1 MKFSKAG
8 FKGLFF
14 CSMLFALSGCWPFS
28 DKKNETDNGSSGS
41 SLDENVLIKVDGNVV
56 LTVEEYESMLKTIV
70 ASNEQVAIIID
81 NMPNAEKEY
90 IFNNIVINKLMKAWL
105 TKNGF
110 DKSEEFIQEQKQAYE
125 SIDAQ
130 LAWKYYDKTHL
141 VNVSDKEVQE
151 FYSENKA
158 SMPTLVISPGGVL
171 SHFARF
177 ENKEDAEAFYAVVKT
192 VSKEKFKKE
201 AEARYVKI
209 QEAVINPSSQHSQ
222 SVKEFAKRVK
232 KTPHVEIVKVS
243 DNSYWVVQALEKE
256 EAEYRPLNSVKESLI
271 DMIAKNK
278 KEQALD
284 QNMAELKKEM
294 NVLENHDYFAKKAEQ
309 RQKDREDM
317 MNSQSFKEKML
328 QVDMDLDEED
338 NNNILKV

>member
-8 FKGLFF
+8 FKGFF
-14 CSMLFALSGCWPFS
+14 LCSMLFALSGCWPFS

-41 SLDENVLIKVDGNVV
+41 SLDENVLIKIDGKVV
-56 LTVEEYESMLKTIV
+56 LTTKEYESLLKIIV
-70 ASNEQVAIIID
+70 ASNEQLAIIID
-81 NMPNAEKEY
+81 NMPNAEEEY
-90 IFNNIVINKLMKAWL
+90 IFNSLVMTKLMKAWL

-110 DKSEEFIQEQKQAYE
+110 DKTEEFIQEQKQAYE

-243 DNSYWVVQALEKE
+243 DKSYWVVQALEKE